1 MIKNNDEQKVESA
14 QKAYEQAKARLEK
27 AKKKQSEKQRKHETH
42 YKCMMGGIVKKYFP
56 ECMNYEEHELNEIL
70 SAALATTECK
80 SVIAR
85 ITSEAGQTAKSGKAS
100 PPTERTNRITT
111 QKEPSVAGSQEQNRT
126 NSGSIFRRAKTE
138 SEVESA

>member
-1 MIKNNDEQKVESA
+1 MIKINDEQKVENA

-27 AKKKQSEKQRKHETH
+27 AKRKQSEKQRKHETH

-80 SVIAR
+80 NVIAK

-100 PPTERTNRITT
+100 SPTERTNRITA
-111 QKEPSVAGSQEQNRT
+111 QKEPSVVGGQEQSRSH
-126 NSGSIFRRAKTE
+126 SGSLFGRAKAG
-138 SEVESA
+138 SEVE